1 MSVLIVLENFEMPEG
16 CRDCPFL
23 VMEEDIACCDLLS
36 INSNKAVTVNKYST
50 IPSSK
55 CPMHML
61 DKYHGRILDERDIRA
76 EFSNMP
82 FGNKEIKFSILDVI
96 ENISGVNEIAPR
108 YIEPT
113 EKFKKGARK
122 LKDAIQRVSMS
133 KEDIEKEIENAG
145 EDSSV

>member
-1 MSVLIVLENFEMPEG
+1 MSVLIVLENFERPEG

-36 INSNKAVTVNKYST
+36 MASNRAVTVNKYST

-55 CPMHML
+55 CPMHDL
-61 DKYHGRILDERDIRA
+61 DRYHGRILDERDIRST
-76 EFSNMP
+76 FSTMP
-82 FGNKEIKFSILDVI
+82 FGNKEVKFSIMDVI
-96 ENISGVNEIAPR
+96 ENVSNVNEVAPR
-108 YIEPT
+108 YISPG
-113 EKFKKGARK
+113 EKIRHGAKKVR
-122 LKDAIQRVSMS
+122 DAVKRVTVP